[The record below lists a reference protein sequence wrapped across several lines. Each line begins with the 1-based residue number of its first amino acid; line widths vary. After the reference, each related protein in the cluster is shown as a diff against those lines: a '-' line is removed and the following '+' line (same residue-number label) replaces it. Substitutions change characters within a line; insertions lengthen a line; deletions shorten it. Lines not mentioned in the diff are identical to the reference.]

1 MERKSKS
8 EILPLPSSRSEPAF
22 TSLGSRYGQNLP
34 NPPASSSG
42 SRLPP
47 QKPGRSMT
55 CLDLTMQCVVF
66 QDSRASGN
74 GPPGTNTS
82 NTALLNMNQR
92 MNQMKAQ
99 KEMTSVQMYSQR
111 MVRLRMTQNQ
121 RRQILPWFGSTV
133 VVPQGLG

>member
-1 MERKSKS
+1 MERKSKT
-8 EILPLPSSRSEPAF
+8 EILQ
-22 TSLGSRYGQNLP
+22 GSGSGSGLSAEGPPYI
-34 NPPASSSG
+34 NPPASASG
-42 SRLPP
+42 PRPP
-47 QKPGRSMT
+47 PGKPGRSMT

-66 QDSRASGN
+66 QDKKTGGN
-74 GPPGTNTS
+74 GPQGTSTS

-99 KEMTSVQMYSQR
+99 KEFTSVQMYSQR

-121 RRQILPWFGSTV
+121 RRQVLPWFGSTV